1 MCQIYED
8 VLGALVKNSNP
19 GLSYNGLHPSNNDQL
34 YFLLLQLFCFFVFFI
49 PQMYFRTRHFRT
61 RHVKDQSQKPWQDY
75 LCQEERFLLQ
85 GLGEHTAKR
94 Q

>member
-1 MCQIYED
+1 MQGNVPI
-8 VLGALVKNSNP
+8 LGAPVKNSNP
-19 GLSYNGLHPSNNDQL
+19 GLSYNGLYPSNTDQL
-34 YFLLLQLFCFFVFFI
+34 CFFTAIVFFFI

-85 GLGEHTAKR
+85 GHGEHTAKR

>member
-1 MCQIYED
+1 MVCIRLTPINC
-8 VLGALVKNSNP
+8 V
-19 GLSYNGLHPSNNDQL
+19 
-34 YFLLLQLFCFFVFFI
+34 FFFI

-75 LCQEERFLLQ
+75 LCQKERFLLQ